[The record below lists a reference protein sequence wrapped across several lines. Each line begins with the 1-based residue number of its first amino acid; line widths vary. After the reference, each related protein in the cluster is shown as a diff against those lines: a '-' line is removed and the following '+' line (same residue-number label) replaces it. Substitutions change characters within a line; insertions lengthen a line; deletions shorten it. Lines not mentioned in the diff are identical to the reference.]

1 MLVADSAN
9 CILTPGC
16 QLHCSSRPTLTSATY
31 FFSSADK
38 LQQTRVNVQLNNQ
51 TPSGELLDEKEA
63 CCPHLLGSLLI
74 WNCRN
79 LENHPDPPC
88 PVCVDTY
95 IWVRRSALK
104 EQSVIHWMTRLITSK
119 PTGLCLICLLLT
131 NDSLLLIWP
140 HYVAHPSMHLFTQ
153 QIPVSGSHEVRI
165 EACRASLAYPL
176 TKSVKWHPLSL
187 LKIGSGL
194 I

>member
-9 CILTPGC
+9 HILTPEC
-16 QLHCSSRPTLTSATY
+16 QLHCSSRSALTRATY
-31 FFSSADK
+31 FFNSADK
-38 LQQTRVNVQLNNQ
+38 LQQTRVNVQLNSQ

-63 CCPHLLGSLLI
+63 RYPHLLGSLLI

-88 PVCVDTY
+88 TVCIDTY

-104 EQSVIHWMTRLITSK
+104 EQTVIYWMTRLITSK
-119 PTGLCLICLLLT
+119 TTRLCLICLLLT

-140 HYVAHPSMHLFTQ
+140 HFVAHPSMHLFTQ
-153 QIPVSGSHEVRI
+153 QIP
-165 EACRASLAYPL
+165 CQDP
-176 TKSVKWHPLSL
+176 TKSE
-187 LKIGSGL
+187 
-194 I
+194 